1 MHFFQ
6 SKQKKSLL
14 VHQHI
19 DCKNFPKKAKM
30 IPIAHQ
36 KRISHLRQIGLGVGK
51 ASKALLLCQFLFVNV
66 LTHAKSD
73 HEDQCS
79 ILDPS
84 NGQ

>member
-19 DCKNFPKKAKM
+19 ECNNFPKKAKM

-36 KRISHLRQIGLGVGK
+36 KRISHLRQIELGVDK
-51 ASKALLLCQFLFVNV
+51 ASKFTGACIVSVFVCKCFDTCQV
-66 LTHAKSD
+66 
-73 HEDQCS
+73 
-79 ILDPS
+79 
-84 NGQ
+84 